1 MRHSMLVTLAATACL
16 GVLSLAIAADPG
28 DVGFQQKPDDKK
40 PKDKGKTGRQEARP
54 AQGRLFARAG

>member
-40 PKDKGKTGRQEARP
+40 PKDKGKPVDKKPRP